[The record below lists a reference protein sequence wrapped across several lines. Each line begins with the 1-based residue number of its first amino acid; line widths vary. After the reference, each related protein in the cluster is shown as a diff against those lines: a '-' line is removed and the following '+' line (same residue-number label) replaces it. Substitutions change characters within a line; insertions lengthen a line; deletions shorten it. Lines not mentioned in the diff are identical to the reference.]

1 MRDIQE
7 ILIEMDKISEQ
18 IATTLDEGTM
28 ETPVVEEA
36 TLLDNTVILDP
47 PVILNTTSNGGCG
60 CGGSGNV
67 EVSQD
72 TTGCTCSSN
81 CPPSNDRVP
90 FCCKVSVPI
99 GFNVRKALGEQGGP
113 AGTRSLAVVSCLHCF
128 VDPNPC
134 QVTVTRPGSTP
145 ITANL
150 FPIKV
155 IGCIQFIASLSNVQG
170 TCGIN
175 GTTNQQLQP
184 LRNDKNTAAICC
196 QSSICVNQV
205 VGFQGTAPTTAQ
217 SAPKPIPCNKLE
229 ASLTV
234 RLEDCDC
241 KADNL
246 DKVQVVTFRGE
257 FKLPNTC
264 PPV

>member
-1 MRDIQE
+1 MKDIQE

-18 IATTLDEGTM
+18 IATTLDEGVM

-36 TLLDNTVILDP
+36 ILLDNTVITDP
-47 PVILNTTSNGGCG
+47 PIILKTSSDGGCG
-60 CGGSGNV
+60 GCGNKNV

-72 TTGCTCSSN
+72 TSGCTCSSN
-81 CPPSNDRVP
+81 CPTANDRVP

-99 GFNVRKALGEQGGP
+99 GFNVRRALGEQGGP

-128 VDPNPC
+128 VDHNPC

-170 TCGIN
+170 ECGIN
-175 GTTNQQLQP
+175 DTKNIPLQP

-196 QSSICVNQV
+196 QGSVCVNQI
-205 VGFQGTAPTTAQ
+205 VGFKGTTPDAAQ
-217 SAPKPIPCNKLE
+217 RTPKPIPCNKLQ

-257 FKLPNTC
+257 FKLPDDC
-264 PPV
+264 PPR